1 MWPRI
6 DDRELEL
13 AARRAARGDRH
24 AFGVVCATIEGD
36 IWRYCRSVLR
46 DDSAAEDATQETF
59 ARIVTAIGRYRGDAP
74 VRMWALVIARRV
86 CSDLIRRRARI
97 EPPSDPHR
105 SDHALPATSIHR
117 GRLTAPEHDALLHE
131 LAPDDRSA
139 FVLTQLLGFSY
150 GEAAE
155 VAAVPVGTIRS
166 RVHRARSRLADLW
179 LAAELTD
186 NGNQHPTERHDR
198 HRRDPREGTS
208 DGHL

>member
-6 DDRELEL
+6 DDRELDV

-24 AFGVVCATIEGD
+24 SFGIVCATIEGD

-74 VRMWALVIARRV
+74 VRVWALVIARRV
-86 CSDLIRRRARI
+86 CSDLIRRDARI
-97 EPPSDPHR
+97 ETPSDPHR
-105 SDHALPATSIHR
+105 SDHTLPPASIHR
-117 GRLTAPEHDALLHE
+117 GRLTSPEHDALLHE
-131 LAPDDRSA
+131 LAPDDRAA

-150 GEAAE
+150 DEAAE

-179 LAAELTD
+179 LAADLAGHRNHDHTD
-186 NGNQHPTERHDR
+186 RHDR
-198 HRRDPREGTS
+198 YRRDPREGTS